1 MIQHK
6 SVAEIG
12 DVYVYN
18 TDKFKSE
25 SFSLYFST
33 PSEKEKAIEKSLLL
47 SVLKRGTEKYPSQK
61 LLNKRLDEL
70 YASILSLKNLR
81 LHSEHLFGLGVDVIN
96 SDYTDDGEDLLASVT
111 DIMIQ
116 IMFFPLL
123 DSDGLL
129 LDEYVKSEKKNYVD
143 TVLSQIN
150 DPRTY
155 ASLRCRE
162 ETLGDL
168 SEGYRLSEAIEK
180 TETISTECLSE
191 LYIKDVR
198 NSKLVAFYVGTKSID
213 EITDM
218 LKKKMPH
225 RDIAAGN
232 ARPICFSRL
241 ADRKEEKYVTEARDA
256 SQARLSMGIN
266 ANANWF
272 DSDAYAVMV
281 CNEILGASGISK
293 LMMNV
298 RERLSLCY
306 ECSSVYDMKQG
317 VIYINSGID
326 SENFDMAKKAILD
339 QIEEIKQGLITEE
352 ELTAAKKSIINSYRS
367 VFDSPAA
374 TERVL
379 LGRIIC
385 SLDCDMDNVIR
396 TVGSVDKEAVVRAAN
411 KLSLDTVYFL
421 DGRDDGE
428 GREAYE

>member
-6 SVAEIG
+6 SVAEVG

-61 LLNKRLDEL
+61 LLNKRLDDL
-70 YASILSLKNLR
+70 YASILSLKNMR
-81 LHSEHLFGLGVDVIN
+81 LHSAHLFGLGADVIN
-96 SDYTDDGEDLLASVT
+96 SDYTDDGEDLLGHVAE
-111 DIMIQ
+111 IMIQ
-116 IMFFPLL
+116 IMFFPLT
-123 DSDGLL
+123 DPDGLL
-129 LDEYVKSEKKNYVD
+129 LDEYVKSEKKNYID

-150 DPRTY
+150 DPRAY
-155 ASLRCRE
+155 AALRCRE

-168 SEGYRLSEAIEK
+168 SGSYKLSETVEK
-180 TETISTECLSE
+180 AEAISTEYLSE
-191 LYIKDVR
+191 FYMKNVR
-198 NSKLVAFYVGTKSID
+198 TSKLVAFYIGTKSID
-213 EITDM
+213 EIEDM
-218 LKKKMPH
+218 LKNKIPH
-225 RDIAAGN
+225 RDIAADD
-232 ARPICFSRL
+232 ARPVCFSRL
-241 ADRKEEKYVTEARDA
+241 ADRKKEKYVTEVRDA

-272 DSDAYAVMV
+272 DSDTYAVMI

-298 RERLSLCY
+298 REKLSLCY

-317 VIYINSGID
+317 VIYVNSGID
-326 SENFDMAKKAILD
+326 SENADMAKKAILD
-339 QIEEIKQGLITEE
+339 QIEEIKQGVISEDELI
-352 ELTAAKKSIINSYRS
+352 AAKKSIINSYRS

-374 TERVL
+374 IERVL

-396 TVGSVDKEAVVRAAN
+396 TVDSVDKEAVVKAAN

-421 DGRDDGE
+421 DGRYDGE
-428 GREAYE
+428 EREVYE